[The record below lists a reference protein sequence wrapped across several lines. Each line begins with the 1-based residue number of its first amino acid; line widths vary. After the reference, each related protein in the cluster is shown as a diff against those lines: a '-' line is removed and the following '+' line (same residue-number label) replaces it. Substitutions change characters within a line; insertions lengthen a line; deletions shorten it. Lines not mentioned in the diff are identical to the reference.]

1 MALEGQIT
9 LRLDKQTVA
18 IINAWRSH
26 FDKERPGTKVSAN
39 EVIRALIAR
48 AGLPKE
54 KKRGA
59 V

>member
-9 LRLDKQTVA
+9 LRLDKQKVA
-18 IINAWRSH
+18 IIDAWRSH
-26 FDKERPGTKVSAN
+26 FDRERPGTKVSVN

-54 KKRGA
+54 SA